1 MGAVRML
8 EQPSL
13 WLSHPSS
20 VWPPGLQQTG
30 RWLRRVLA
38 AETREP
44 LGHIAI
50 SPARRFPWPT
60 GRRIAA
66 YEMPD
71 ASLLFTARRAGW
83 VWPFTTVAEADGNIV
98 AIQYGE
104 TLASPSRRFLAQRD
118 PASSGRAGRFA
129 NRAGTELIRW
139 QPGGGGTLVH
149 FLADVRSEPFMKMGL
164 LAAVLM
170 QADP

>member
-1 MGAVRML
+1 ML

-13 WLSHPSS
+13 WISPPSS
-20 VWPPGLQQTG
+20 VWPPGLQRTG

-38 AETREP
+38 ADTREP
-44 LGHIAI
+44 LGHVAI
-50 SPARRFPWPT
+50 SPARWFPWPA

-83 VWPFTTVAEADGNIV
+83 VWPFTMVAEADSNVV

-104 TLASPSRRFLAQRD
+104 TLASPSRRFLARRD
-118 PASSGRAGRFA
+118 LSSTGPAGRFV
-129 NRAGTELIRW
+129 NRAGGELIRW
-139 QPGGGGTLVH
+139 QAGGGGTLVH
-149 FLADVRSEPFMKMGL
+149 FLDDVRREPFIKMGL